1 MPTVPLSDEL
11 PATASVAVRVLCA
24 FAAKSGDLDL
34 RFTPSP
40 SGQDGIAGHATVT
53 GRRAAGYQREVAL
66 SALVG
71 NLRVQGRADGFDPA
85 VPRLEEIKTH
95 RGDVA
100 RIPEN
105 HRALHWAQARVYGW
119 MLCQQLGLERIELAL
134 IYFNIDTGTET
145 ALPVWHTAVELKTF
159 FESLCAR
166 YADWARAEQAHRAA
180 RDASLQALTFPFDGF
195 RPGQRE
201 LAAAVYRAH
210 GAGRHLLAQA
220 PTGIGKTMATLFAAL
235 RAAPAQGTDKLF
247 YLTAKTPGRQ
257 LALHA
262 MQRLQTKPVR
272 VLELVARDKAC
283 EHPDKACH
291 GESCPLAR
299 GFYDRLPQA
308 REAAAEAGWLD
319 KAALRDIALEHSV
332 CPYYLGQDMLRWSD
346 VVVGDFNH
354 FFDLSAQAWS
364 LTVNDDLRVGLLV
377 DEAHNLIERA
387 RLMYSAELHPAAF
400 QAARQAAPGELK
412 KAMDRLQRQWSTLAR
427 AQTLAHEV
435 LAELP
440 HSFIEALQH
449 HSAALSAHLAHE
461 PESAGTGL
469 QNWLFEVLH
478 FLRVAEV
485 FDVHSLVDLTQPTR
499 PVGRSRHPVLTIR
512 NLDPGP
518 LLQPRWKSA
527 HSATLFS
534 ATLSPMDYVGNL
546 LGLPD
551 DTLRLDVPSPFD
563 PAQLSVRVTP
573 QLSTRYADRAASL
586 DGVVNVIVTQYAERP
601 GNYLAFFSSFD
612 YLQQALQRFQ
622 ACHPELP
629 VWAQS
634 RGMGEAERDAFVA
647 RFTDE
652 GQGIGFAVLGGA
664 FGEGIDLPGRRLI
677 GAFIATLG
685 LPQINPVNEQLRAR
699 LQARFGQGYD
709 YAYLFP
715 GLQKV
720 VQAAGR
726 VIRGPDDEGVVVL
739 MDERFGR
746 AEVRRLLPAW
756 WVLGAQ
762 PSAYTAA
769 PSVSTSSG
777 NGVATNQ
784 AFVQGRA
791 TRLAPSRD

>member
-1 MPTVPLSDEL
+1 MHTATLSDEL
-11 PATASVAVRVLCA
+11 TATATVAVRVLCA
-24 FAAKSGDLDL
+24 FAAKTGDLDL

-40 SGQDGIAGHATVT
+40 SAQDGIAGHATVT
-53 GRRAAGYQREVAL
+53 ARRAAGYQREVLL
-66 SALVG
+66 SAQHDG
-71 NLRVQGRADGFDPA
+71 LRVQGRADGFDPA

-95 RGDVA
+95 RGDA
-100 RIPEN
+100 ALIPEN

-134 IYFNIDTGTET
+134 VYFNIDTGQET
-145 ALPVWHTAVELKTF
+145 ALPVWHSAIELKAF

-166 YADWARAEQAHRAA
+166 YAGWARAEQAHRAA
-180 RDASLQALTFPFDGF
+180 RDAALQTLAFPFDGF
-195 RPGQRE
+195 RPGQRD

-210 GAGRHLLAQA
+210 GAARHLLAQA

-235 RAAPAQGTDKLF
+235 RAAPAQGTDKLL

-262 MQRLQTKPVR
+262 LQRMQTKPLR

-291 GESCPLAR
+291 GDSCPLAR

-308 REAAAEAGWLD
+308 REAAAQAGWLD
-319 KAALRDIALEHSV
+319 KAALRDLALQHEV

-400 QAARQAAPGELK
+400 QAARQTAPGALK
-412 KAMDRLQRQWSTLAR
+412 KAMDRLHRQWGTLAR
-427 AQTLAHEV
+427 AHTQAHEV
-435 LAELP
+435 LPELP
-440 HSFIEALQH
+440 HSFIDALQH
-449 HSAALSAHLAHE
+449 HSATLSDHLAHD
-461 PESAGTGL
+461 PEAAGL
-469 QNWLFEVLH
+469 QTWLFEVLH
-478 FLRVAEV
+478 FLRVAEL
-485 FDVHSLVDLTQPTR
+485 FDTHSLVDLTHPAR

-518 LLQPRWKSA
+518 LLQPRWQA
-527 HSATLFS
+527 ARSATLFS
-534 ATLSPMDYVGNL
+534 ATLSPMDYVTHL

-586 DGVVNVIVTQYAERP
+586 DTLVDVMATQYAERP

-612 YLQQALQRFQ
+612 YLQQALQRLQ
-622 ACHPELP
+622 ATHPELP

-647 RFTDE
+647 RFTDD

-685 LPQINPVNEQLRAR
+685 LPQINPVNDQLRAR

-726 VIRGPDDEGVVVL
+726 VIRGPDDRGVLVL

-756 WVLGAQ
+756 WRLK
-762 PSAYTAA
+762 A
-769 PSVSTSSG
+769 P
-777 NGVATNQ
+777 
-784 AFVQGRA
+784 
-791 TRLAPSRD
+791 